1 MGCPHRLTALPLAF
15 RLQDRWPKG
24 WVYDMTN
31 EGFSRQLGRLDK
43 QLRRLEDHLAPPKQT
58 EADRRLF
65 ERIEVGRKRAAERR
79 ASRGLA
85 PLPERPPW
93 VTPPGMTRGSIEEL
107 MAIIH
112 AGRTRAA
119 AEQKEREAEAERV
132 KREAEAQ
139 TPGA

>member
-1 MGCPHRLTALPLAF
+1 MPTAFVAAAF
-15 RLQDRWPKG
+15 GGRKEQ
-24 WVYDMTN
+24 VHDMTS
-31 EGFSRQLGRLDK
+31 EGFSRRLGRLDK
-43 QLRRLEDHLAPPKQT
+43 QLRRLEDRSAPRKQT

-79 ASRGLA
+79 ASRGLP
-85 PLPERPPW
+85 PLPERPPI
-93 VTPPGMTRGSIEEL
+93 VRPPGMRHGSIEEI
-107 MAIIH
+107 MAIINC
-112 AGRTRAA
+112 GRTRAA